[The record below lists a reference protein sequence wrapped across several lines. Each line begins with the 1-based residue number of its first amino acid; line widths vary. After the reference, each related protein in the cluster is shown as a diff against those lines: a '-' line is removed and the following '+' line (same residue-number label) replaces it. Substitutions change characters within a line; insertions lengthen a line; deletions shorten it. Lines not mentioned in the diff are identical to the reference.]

1 METQSELF
9 TQILLSLT
17 NLAVLPDWH
26 HHFHSLLPVL
36 LEILTSDNDAASDKM
51 RYQAS
56 RLLVN
61 LTSHDANISHIL
73 NTKLP
78 GHVSKLISRG
88 IQQDQLLRNV
98 TFLSNVIC
106 SSLRLA
112 VLDLKALKSGC
123 NGEFDDGK
131 LLSKLIDPFLLKEA
145 IWLADNHKNSDVR
158 MQSRK
163 IRVALS

>member
-1 METQSELF
+1 LEKHSEIL

-36 LEILTSDNDAASDKM
+36 LEILASENGASDKIK
-51 RYQAS
+51 YQAS

-61 LTSHDANISHIL
+61 LTCHDDNISHIL
-73 NTKLP
+73 HTPLP

-88 IQQDQLLRNV
+88 IEQDQLLRNV
-98 TFLSNVIC
+98 TFLSNIIC

-112 VLDLKALKSGC
+112 LLDLKSLSGC
-123 NGEFDDGK
+123 NGDLGDDGR

-145 IWLADNHKNSDVR
+145 HWLADNYKNSDVR
-158 MQSRK
+158 MQARK